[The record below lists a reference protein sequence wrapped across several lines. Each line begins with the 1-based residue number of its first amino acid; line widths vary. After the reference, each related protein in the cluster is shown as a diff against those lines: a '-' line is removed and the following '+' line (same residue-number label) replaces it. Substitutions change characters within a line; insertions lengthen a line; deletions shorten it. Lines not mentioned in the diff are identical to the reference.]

1 MAKASALSMSS
12 QVVRCG
18 FLAEAGPK
26 EFHHPLSGKSALWR
40 QGEHLDQNGR
50 LSETTLLCPYGSGA
64 HGNLKAAEQP
74 HSHRLEPLSSRR
86 RLRAFYT
93 S

>member
-1 MAKASALSMSS
+1 MKGLT
-12 QVVRCG
+12 QVVRG
-18 FLAEAGPK
+18 GLLAEAGPE

-40 QGEHLDQNGR
+40 QGEHLDQNSR
-50 LSETTLLCPYGSGA
+50 LSETPLLCPYGSGA

-74 HSHRLEPLSSRR
+74 HSHHLEPLSSRR
-86 RLRAFYT
+86 RLLRAFYT